1 MQKTDCVIVGDM
13 NLNLLLSVNTVNE
26 YKNYVTMNGF
36 QIQNLINSENATR
49 ETEASATI
57 IDHVLTNKNVMCN
70 IKLQEHF
77 ITEHKLLYIKINKAI
92 KVKTKQ
98 RFEKSKLDI
107 QKMVATVKTKL
118 EHNEINSFKEH
129 ANLINDSK
137 LECTSHHTI
146 KILNHNEWITPE
158 FIRHIKER
166 DRLYIRWKKVQN
178 IETETQFKTAR
189 NRVNNLRKRL
199 RAQFV
204 KKK

>member
-1 MQKTDCVIVGDM
+1 
-13 NLNLLLSVNTVNE
+13 
-26 YKNYVTMNGF
+26 
-36 QIQNLINSENATR
+36 
-49 ETEASATI
+49 
-57 IDHVLTNKNVMCN
+57 
-70 IKLQEHF
+70 
-77 ITEHKLLYIKINKAI
+77 
-92 KVKTKQ
+92 
-98 RFEKSKLDI
+98 
-107 QKMVATVKTKL
+107 MVATVKTKL

-166 DRLYIRWKKVQN
+166 GRLYIRWKKVQN